1 MSYNDRII
9 PNQEKQTK
17 TLSVIFTIPQWHLH
31 TFVGSFWFF
40 LIRGLYFIIII
51 TQWFIS
57 IQFK

>member
-17 TLSVIFTIPQWHLH
+17 TLSVIFTIPQWYLH

-40 LIRGLYFIIII
+40 LIRGFYFIIII
-51 TQWFIS
+51 IQWFIS
-57 IQFK
+57 I